1 MQVSL
6 HLNYQFPLY
15 GFDFTD
21 AWKWSILKTDEK
33 NVLILLNEV
42 SALDNDQFMQV
53 LLYSVSW
60 LFANT
65 LA

>member
-1 MQVSL
+1 MVSTL
-6 HLNYQFPLY
+6 QMRESEAY
-15 GFDFTD
+15 
-21 AWKWSILKTDEK
+21 WKQTRK